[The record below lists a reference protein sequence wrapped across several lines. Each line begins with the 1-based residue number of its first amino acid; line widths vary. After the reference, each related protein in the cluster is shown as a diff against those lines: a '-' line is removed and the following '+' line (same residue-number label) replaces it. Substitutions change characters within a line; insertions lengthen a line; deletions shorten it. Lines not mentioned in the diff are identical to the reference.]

1 MTVDVKLGQ
10 FTDSIDHEQLQ
21 SVGVTTDL
29 VEGSQGHNVPPHPAR
44 VTTTSLISML
54 YNNIITISMLYNIII
69 ISMLYNII
77 MISMLYNIIITI
89 SMVYEITEHNMS
101 LYLHGKS
108 ESYNHDVNVYQNYY
122 KYINVIFNFIICLAQ
137 YTIDITHVI
146 NF

>member
-54 YNNIITISMLYNIII
+54 YNNIITISMLYNII
-69 ISMLYNII
+69 

-89 SMVYEITEHNMS
+89 SMVYEITEHNMF
-101 LYLHGKS
+101 LYFQVRQL
-108 ESYNHDVNVYQNYY
+108 
-122 KYINVIFNFIICLAQ
+122 
-137 YTIDITHVI
+137 
-146 NF
+146 